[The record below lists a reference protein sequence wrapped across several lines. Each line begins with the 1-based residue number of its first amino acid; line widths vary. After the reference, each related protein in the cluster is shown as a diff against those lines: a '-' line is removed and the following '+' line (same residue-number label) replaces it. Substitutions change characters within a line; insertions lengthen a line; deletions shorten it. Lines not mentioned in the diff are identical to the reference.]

1 MFINIQS
8 IHNDPPRPSLQ
19 MYPGAPSGMMDH
31 WREPVK
37 DWLLVIV
44 TTKIDTEKNR
54 LDRAAWGLFRD
65 RRPDSSEDPYLGF

>member
-19 MYPGAPSGMMDH
+19 MYPAAPSGMMDH

-44 TTKIDTEKNR
+44 TTKMFN
-54 LDRAAWGLFRD
+54 WSLF
-65 RRPDSSEDPYLGF
+65 